1 MKAFRILLAFFV
13 AGATFYSLNAFAVKN
28 GYRDRLDFKNR
39 HYHEYDCNQEHY
51 RNHGF
56 HHHNRK
62 AIDTLIT
69 PIDSTTLNK

>member
-1 MKAFRILLAFFV
+1 MKAFRILLAFAV

-39 HYHEYDCNQEHY
+39 YYHEHDCNYEHY
-51 RNHGF
+51 RNHDLS
-56 HHHNRK
+56 HHNRK
-62 AIDTLIT
+62 VVDTPVT